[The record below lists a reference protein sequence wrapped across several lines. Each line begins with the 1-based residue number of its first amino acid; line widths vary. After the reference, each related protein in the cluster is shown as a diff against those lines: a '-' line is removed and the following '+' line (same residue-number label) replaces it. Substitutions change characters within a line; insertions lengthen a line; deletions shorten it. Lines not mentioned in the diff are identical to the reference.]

1 MATEKNS
8 QHAKSVQHAKTPY
21 EIRLEVLQMAKDHL
35 DATIKMQTEFAARMF
50 ESLKVANKAT
60 VEELAKYAPQ
70 MYSVDDITK
79 KAQELYSFIQKKD

>member
-1 MATEKNS
+1 MAEKQS
-8 QHAKSVQHAKTPY
+8 HHKSPY

-50 ESLKVANKAT
+50 EVLKEANKVT
-60 VEELAKYAPQ
+60 VEELSKYVPQ